1 MNGKPAT
8 LARVPA
14 APKVPPDLPA
24 GACYACGGTR
34 YWLTPGDAYECQT
47 CHPEPARL
55 RAEWEAGRLAVV
67 AEREEVRA

>member
-1 MNGKPAT
+1 VNGKPAT

-34 YWLTPGDAYECQT
+34 YWLTPGNAYECQT